1 MIKRIVVAGSR
12 DYNNYQEA
20 KNYIDLCISRIKK
33 EYTLVFVSGACRG
46 ADALGERYAE
56 ENGYKIEKYIAD
68 WSEFG
73 KSAGPNRNKE
83 MAKVADYVI
92 CFWDGKSKGTQSM
105 IKFTLQFD
113 KPIRIKYIKQKSDN
127 LVFNF

>member
-12 DYNNYQEA
+12 DYSDYQEA
-20 KNYIDLCISRIKK
+20 KSYIDLCISRIKK
-33 EYTLVFVSGACRG
+33 EYTLIFVSGACKG

-56 ENGYKIEKYIAD
+56 ENGFKVERYTAD

-83 MAKVADYVI
+83 MAKAADYVI
-92 CFWDGKSKGTQSM
+92 CFWDCKSKGTQSM
-105 IKFTLQFD
+105 IKYTLQFN
-113 KPIRIKYIKQKSDN
+113 KPIRIKYINQKSDN
-127 LVFNF
+127 LVFTF

>member
-12 DYNNYQEA
+12 DYSDYQEA
-20 KNYIDLCISRIKK
+20 KSYIDLCISRIKK
-33 EYTLVFVSGACRG
+33 EYTLIFVSGACKG

-56 ENGYKIEKYIAD
+56 ENGFKVERYTAD

-83 MAKVADYVI
+83 MAKAADYVI
-92 CFWDGKSKGTQSM
+92 CFWDGKSKGTKSM
-105 IKFTLQFD
+105 IKYTLQFN
-113 KPIRIKYIKQKSDN
+113 KPIRIKYINQKSDN
-127 LVFNF
+127 LVFTF